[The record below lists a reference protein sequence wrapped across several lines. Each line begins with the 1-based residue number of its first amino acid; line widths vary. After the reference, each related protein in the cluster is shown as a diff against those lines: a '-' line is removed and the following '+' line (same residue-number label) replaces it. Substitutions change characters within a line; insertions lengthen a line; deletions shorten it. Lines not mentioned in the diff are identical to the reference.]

1 VQQQQQSLQQQH
13 GWLSQPWSNKGQQ
26 QQQVGNSWQQAA
38 AQIPS
43 AQQEAQQ
50 QQHNGYQRQQD
61 PLLQQ
66 LQECRHWTQV
76 AAVVQQQQQQ
86 LSFSHV
92 TAALQQL
99 SCCAQPKALP
109 KQQQQQLDM
118 LLATLADAA
127 VAHLQDLHHQEV
139 GQLLARLQVLGFKP
153 SVNWAKS
160 VLQHAGT
167 ELVHYT
173 PAELAL
179 LLLTATQTAARVAGS
194 APPPMQLTRSSPTAA
209 PSVLMGAQ
217 PSVADPLP
225 YADDPMSYACPPP
238 EIDMAAVVQ
247 AGGRSG
253 SSSSISARRAP
264 TVLTTAWLQHFMM
277 TFERYLAA
285 RAAHPQLQPQ
295 VRFCWPCFCLRCGCI
310 LGLRHVRSSL
320 GLGLLG
326 QARCIHAAAC
336 SSCACDLHLFAT

>member
-1 VQQQQQSLQQQH
+1 VQQQQQPLQQH
-13 GWLSQPWSNKGQQ
+13 NGWLPQPWSSKGQQ
-26 QQQVGNSWQQAA
+26 QLQQQAGNSWQQGGLSTA
-38 AQIPS
+38 AQQGPH
-43 AQQEAQQ
+43 QQ
-50 QQHNGYQRQQD
+50 QRNSYQQPQD
-61 PLLQQ
+61 PVLQQ
-66 LQECRHWTQV
+66 LQDCQHWTQV
-76 AAVVQQQQQQ
+76 AAAVQQQQQQ
-86 LSFSHV
+86 QQELSFSYV

-99 SCCAQPKALP
+99 SSCVQPKALP
-109 KQQQQQLDM
+109 QQHQQQLDV
-118 LLATLADAA
+118 LLTTLADAA

-173 PAELAL
+173 PAELSL

-209 PSVLMGAQ
+209 LSVLMGAQ
-217 PSVADPLP
+217 ASAADVLPYAADPLP
-225 YADDPMSYACPPP
+225 YAADPLQYACPPP
-238 EIDMAAVVQ
+238 EIDMAAVAQ
-247 AGGRSG
+247 AGSRSG
-253 SSSSISARRAP
+253 SSSSSSITARRAP

-295 VRFCWPCFCLRCGCI
+295 VGPC
-310 LGLRHVRSSL
+310 
-320 GLGLLG
+320 LL
-326 QARCIHAAAC
+326 
-336 SSCACDLHLFAT
+336 L